1 MIFGLFGRKKEIH
14 MIDDGLRRCGA
25 FSSSISDAVKLTLW
39 RLAKN
44 RELLRED
51 SEAVLIDLAS
61 FLTYCFMGEEDFAEE
76 NGAEY
81 SQKMR
86 KRLELTQVFDD
97 GIDAEIVLLAL
108 HSGIAHGST
117 AGRFSVELPEND
129 LEKEQSF
136 SASDERK

>member
-1 MIFGLFGRKKEIH
+1 

-25 FSSSISDAVKLTLW
+25 FSSSIPDAIKLTLW

-61 FLTYCFMGEEDFAEE
+61 FLTYCFMGEEDFTAE
-76 NGAEY
+76 NGAEL
-81 SQKMR
+81 SQKMH
-86 KRLELTQVFDD
+86 KRLEMTQVFDE

-117 AGRFSVELPEND
+117 AGRFSAEIPERD
-129 LEKEQSF
+129 MGKEQSD
-136 SASDERK
+136 SVSDDQK